1 MMLSKGEQT
10 RRLILDRALRMA
22 GEVGLEG
29 VSIGALAEET
39 GLSKSGLFAHFKS
52 KEALQLE
59 VLQEAIA
66 RFTLQVLQPALVAP
80 RGEPR
85 VRVLFDQYL
94 AWIRGDEARR
104 GCIFQKLTSEYAGRE
119 GAVRERLVQSQKD
132 WREAIMRAVQGAI
145 DEGHFRRDLDPAVF
159 AHEMV
164 GIAMVFQSAWRLMR
178 EPDALPRAQAIFDAL
193 LQRSRSTP

>member
-1 MMLSKGEQT
+1 MNPSKGEQT
-10 RRLILDRALRMA
+10 RRLILDRALTMA

-59 VLQEAIA
+59 VLQEAIT
-66 RFTLQVLQPALVAP
+66 RFTVQVLQPVLATP

-85 VRVLFDQYL
+85 VRRLFDKYL
-94 AWIRGDEARR
+94 EWIRGDDARR
-104 GCIFQKLTSEYAGRE
+104 GCIFQKLTSEYAGRD
-119 GAVRERLVQSQKD
+119 GAVRDRLVQSQKD
-132 WREAIMRAVQGAI
+132 WRDAIMRAVQGAI

-159 AHEMV
+159 AHEML

-178 EPDALPRAQAIFDAL
+178 EADALPRAQAIFDAL
-193 LQRSRSTP
+193 LARSRSVP